1 MYDTDPSAFRDA
13 QAFLDRS
20 FTPASRNATEVS
32 SGCAISPNVIGD
44 SSEPGGSLPLERETG
59 GQFTMGQNYPNPY
72 TDETTVPFVL
82 ANAADVQLTIYDPL
96 SRKVA
101 SVVRKGMSAGEHRI
115 TLNFRGLDL
124 PSGDYIYQLQVS
136 NRHGVYR
143 LRRTMTAK

>member
-1 MYDTDPSAFRDA
+1 
-13 QAFLDRS
+13 
-20 FTPASRNATEVS
+20 
-32 SGCAISPNVIGD
+32 
-44 SSEPGGSLPLERETG
+44 
-59 GQFTMGQNYPNPY
+59 MGQNYPNPY